1 MCTIHQIFENVV
13 NGISLPPKVEVALAT
28 PAISSEAVAEVSA
41 TFVCKAK
48 KARKVAPQPLA
59 KTAVRHVA
67 VFVGGL
73 NAEVTNDQ
81 IQANFRTDALVGRFH
96 LKLKIGHAKVLVPEH
111 QLDQALSQKSAF
123 GCNIRVAKWNATI
136 AGSQWAKK
144 PASHGR
150 RQVYAVDKTAG
161 ACMETSVCDS
171 VRRLL
176 EHFTKPRRK

>member
-1 MCTIHQIFENVV
+1 MQ
-13 NGISLPPKVEVALAT
+13 LLY
-28 PAISSEAVAEVSA
+28 
-41 TFVCKAK
+41 
-48 KARKVAPQPLA
+48 A

-73 NAEVTNDQ
+73 NAEVTNEQ
-81 IQANFRTDALVGRFH
+81 IQAEFRTDALVGRFH
-96 LKLKIGHAKVLVPEH
+96 IKRKIGHAKVLVPEH

-136 AGSQWAKK
+136 AGGQWAKK

-150 RQVYAVDKTAG
+150 RQVYAVGKTAE
-161 ACMETSVCDS
+161 ARMETAVCDS